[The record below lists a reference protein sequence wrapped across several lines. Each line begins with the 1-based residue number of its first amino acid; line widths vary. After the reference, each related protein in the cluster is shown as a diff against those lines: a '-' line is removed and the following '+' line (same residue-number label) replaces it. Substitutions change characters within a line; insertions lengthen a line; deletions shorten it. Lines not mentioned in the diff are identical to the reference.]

1 MPSLPQAWYRFE
13 GVLELVADRKLLL
26 GALFFTYAATCASFV
41 GLFIYY
47 SSLSVEETLVGDDY
61 KVDGYTCRPLTP
73 DPEYGLNITYDEC
86 LEKHYIAP
94 TIENVEVFGTY
105 EPAYTDASESF
116 YSYDGPWNFSY
127 YRSSEGML
135 KYSMYTM
142 TEYHKPFPELTSQ
155 IYTYNKKCKVPYY
168 LNAEAKADHI
178 PDATAYQSMKWAT
191 HETVRHGMAY
201 GTAYPPFG
209 FGNRDFDIT
218 QSWLSDQYWKQIV
231 FFPDSATD
239 FVSECAGN
247 FSSAMQADLTANG
260 AYVFPRGFGRSMSW
274 WAEAN
279 FAGTESEFHINME
292 DRSIGM
298 TPLYPKTTTL
308 SAHDWQNTVG
318 LTRHDAH
325 SFFGLTPRCR
335 FYEKKLAVEAFEF
348 IYNHSDCH
356 PCDSFKYAAP
366 FFCVRRVKKSAAEA
380 ISLAVSN
387 TMAILGVLIAGIP
400 PIMAFAHKSKQVG
413 RGHVRGQDSTSKAHT
428 VSTSQIP

>member
-1 MPSLPQAWYRFE
+1 MLSLPQAWYRFE

-94 TIENVEVFGTY
+94 TIENVEVYGTY
-105 EPAYTDASESF
+105 EPAYTDASES
-116 YSYDGPWNFSY
+116 YVSYDGPWNFSY
-127 YRSSEGML
+127 TRSKEGML
-135 KYSMYTM
+135 TFSMYTM

-155 IYTYNKKCKVPYY
+155 IYTYNKKCRVPYY

-178 PDATAYQSMKWAT
+178 PDATAYQSMRWAT
-191 HETVRHGMAY
+191 DETIRHGIAY
-201 GTAYPPFG
+201 ATAYPPFG
-209 FGNRDFDIT
+209 FGNRDFNIT
-218 QSWLSDQYWKQIV
+218 QSDFGRKYWTDIV

-247 FSSAMQADLTANG
+247 FSSAMQADLKANG
-260 AYVFPRGFGRSMSW
+260 AYVFPRGFGRSQSW
-274 WAEAN
+274 WSEAN
-279 FAGTESEFHINME
+279 FAGTESVFHINME

-308 SAHDWQNTVG
+308 SAHTWENTVG

-380 ISLAVSN
+380 ISLAASN

-400 PIMAFAHKSKQVG
+400 PIIAFAHKSKQVG